1 MNKLMCQSR
10 ICWRNE
16 KGIQMDAVL
25 HGKAIGSQEEA
36 EAMDVVFRIS

>member
-1 MNKLMCQSR
+1 
-10 ICWRNE
+10 
-16 KGIQMDAVL
+16 MDAVL